1 MYLYDCTLFSILLP
15 TSFLLCIPLPY
26 PIWSFSIICCYRV
39 IYYRILLFWSHS
51 YLIWSY
57 LYVELAVF
65 LQNCKTIYLSIWLF
79 LLWLRMQRLFE
90 LFRRPTVILPFL
102 LSNWELQWL
111 QWLQWLQHS
120 CDKRKNFVL
129 PGFASMRQWHRLT
142 QAPVGN
148 PFLPGNH
155 HFPKFHALSRT
166 EVSIL
171 RCQDVSRCLKCTLSG
186 LFAVKMLLRK
196 VSWLVL
202 VCFKVLCF
210 WSRNGWFHPVQAEA
224 KWWPGR
230 SIGKLS

>member
-90 LFRRPTVILPFL
+90 LFRTEI
-102 LSNWELQWL
+102 QYITMTIYI
-111 QWLQWLQHS
+111 QWLQHS

-129 PGFASMRQWHRLT
+129 PSFASMRQWHRLT

-148 PFLPGNH
+148 PFLLGNH
-155 HFPKFHALSRT
+155 HFPKFHAISRT

-171 RCQDVSRCLKCTLSG
+171 RLKMSQVYTIRSLRCENAAAQGELTCFG
-186 LFAVKMLLRK
+186 LL
-196 VSWLVL
+196 
-202 VCFKVLCF
+202 
-210 WSRNGWFHPVQAEA
+210 
-224 KWWPGR
+224 
-230 SIGKLS
+230 